1 MALPDQE
8 LIALLADLESDRV
21 ERKADLVEG
30 KADRVE
36 RKESAAN
43 SDRLSEAICAFAND
57 MPGYGEPGVLFVG
70 VSDNGAVLGRPV
82 TDELLR
88 HLADLRDQGTILP
101 PPTMTVRKLRV
112 DGGDVAVIEVRPSM
126 TPPVRFK
133 GRVYIRVGPRRAIA
147 SLDEERRLNE
157 RRRSLDVPFDS
168 RPIPGSSLT
177 DLDTYAFTAVLLP
190 ALLPRDVLAEN
201 ERSTEQRL
209 TALRLTSQDSVPTA
223 AGILAVGV
231 DPLAF
236 VPGAYVQFLRLDGNG
251 LDAPIKDEKRLD
263 GTLLDVLRQLDEL
276 LELNITTAVDF
287 TSGRQEERTADY
299 PLVALQQITRNAVM
313 HRGYEH
319 TASPVRI
326 TWYSDRVEVT
336 SPGGP
341 YGIVS
346 VDNFGRPGITD
357 YRNPALADLLRGL
370 GYVQRF
376 GMGLPS
382 THRSLKANGNPP
394 PEFTVTDSYVSVI
407 IRRLS

>member
-1 MALPDQE
+1 VALPDQE
-8 LIALLADLESDRV
+8 LIALLTDLESDRV
-21 ERKADLVEG
+21 ERK
-30 KADRVE
+30 
-36 RKESAAN
+36 ESAVN

-101 PPTMTVRKLRV
+101 PPTMTVRKLRL
-112 DGGDVAVIEVRPSM
+112 DGGEVAVVEVRPSM

-133 GRVYIRVGPRRAIA
+133 GRVYIR
-147 SLDEERRLNE
+147 RLNE
-157 RRRSLDVPFDS
+157 RRRSLDLPFDS

-201 ERSTEQRL
+201 ERNTEQRL
-209 TALRLTSQDSVPTA
+209 AALRLTSQDSVPTA
-223 AGILAVGV
+223 AGVLALGI
-231 DPLAF
+231 DPLA
-236 VPGAYVQFLRLDGNG
+236 
-251 LDAPIKDEKRLD
+251 LD

-276 LELNITTAVDF
+276 LELNITTAIDF
-287 TSGRQEERTADY
+287 TSSRQEERKADY
-299 PLVALQQITRNAVM
+299 PLVALQQVARNAVM
-313 HRGYEH
+313 HRSYEH
-319 TASPVRI
+319 TTSPVRI
-326 TWYSDRVEVT
+326 TWYSDRIEII

-346 VDNFGRPGITD
+346 VDNFGHPGVTD

-382 THRSLKANGNPP
+382 TRRSLERNGNAA
-394 PEFTVTDSYVSVI
+394 PEFKVTDAYVSVT
-407 IRRLS
+407 IRRRP

>member
-21 ERKADLVEG
+21 ERK
-30 KADRVE
+30 
-36 RKESAAN
+36 ESAAN
-43 SDRLSEAICAFAND
+43 SDQLSVAICGFAND
-57 MPGYGEPGVLFVG
+57 MPGYGQPGVLFVG
-70 VSDNGAVLGRPV
+70 VSDKGAVLGQPI
-82 TDELLR
+82 TDKLLLR
-88 HLADLRDQGTILP
+88 LADLRDQGTILP

-112 DGGDVAVIEVRPSM
+112 DGGEVAVVEVRPSM

-157 RRRSLDVPFDS
+157 RRRSLDLPFDS

-190 ALLPRDVLAEN
+190 AMLPRDVLAEN
-201 ERSTEQRL
+201 ERTTEQRL
-209 TALRLTSQDSVPTA
+209 AALRLTSQDSVPTA
-223 AGILAVGV
+223 AGVLAVGV

-236 VPGAYVQFLRLDGNG
+236 VPGAYVQFLRLGGDGLN
-251 LDAPIKDEKRLD
+251 APIKDEKRLD

-299 PLVALQQITRNAVM
+299 PLVALQQVARNAVM
-313 HRGYEH
+313 HRSYEH

-346 VDNFGRPGITD
+346 ADNFGLPGITD
-357 YRNPALADLLRGL
+357 YRNPTLADLLRGL

-382 THRSLKANGNPP
+382 TRRSLDVNGNPP
-394 PEFTVTDSYVSVI
+394 PEFTVMESHVSVT
-407 IRRLS
+407 IRRRP

>member
-1 MALPDQE
+1 MLT
-8 LIALLADLESDRV
+8 DLEC
-21 ERKADLVEG
+21 
-30 KADRVE
+30 DRVE
-36 RKESAAN
+36 RKESTSN
-43 SDRLSEAICAFAND
+43 SDRLCEAICAFAND
-57 MPGYGEPGVLFVG
+57 LPGYGKPGVLFIG
-70 VSDNGAVLGRPV
+70 VSDKGTILGRPV

-88 HLADLRDQGTILP
+88 HLADLRDQGIILP
-101 PPTMTVRKLRV
+101 PPTMTVRKLCTAS
-112 DGGDVAVIEVRPSM
+112 GEVAVVEVQPSV

-147 SLDEERRLNE
+147 SLDDERRLNE
-157 RRRSLDVPFDS
+157 RRRSLDLPFDS

-177 DLDTYAFTAVLLP
+177 DLDAYTFNTVLLP
-190 ALLPRDVLAEN
+190 ALLPRDVLMEN
-201 ERSTEQRL
+201 GRSPEQRMA
-209 TALRLTSQDSVPTA
+209 ALRLTSQDSVPTN
-223 AGILAVGV
+223 AGILALGV

-236 VPGAYVQFLRLDGNG
+236 LPGAYVQFLRLDGDE
-251 LDAPIKDEKRLD
+251 LDAPIKDEKKLD

-276 LELNITTAVDF
+276 LELNITTAITF
-287 TSGRQEERTADY
+287 TSGRREERLADY
-299 PLVALQQITRNAVM
+299 PLVALQQVARNAVM
-313 HRGYEH
+313 HRTYEH

-346 VDNFGRPGITD
+346 VENFGHPGVTD

-382 THRSLKANGNPP
+382 TRRSLERNGNAP
-394 PEFTVTDSYVSVI
+394 PEFKATDSYISVT
-407 IRRLS
+407 IRRRS

>member
-21 ERKADLVEG
+21 ERKET
-30 KADRVE
+30 
-36 RKESAAN
+36 AAN

-57 MPGYGEPGVLFVG
+57 MPGYREPGVLFVG

-88 HLADLRDQGTILP
+88 HLADLRDQGTVLP

-112 DGGDVAVIEVRPSM
+112 DGGEVAVVEVQPSA

-157 RRRSLDVPFDS
+157 RRRSLDLPFDS
-168 RPIPGSSLT
+168 RPIPGSSLA

-190 ALLPRDVLAEN
+190 ALLPRDVLEEN

-209 TALRLTSQDSVPTA
+209 AALRLTSQESVPTA
-223 AGILAVGV
+223 AGVLAVGV

-236 VPGAYVQFLRLDGNG
+236 VPGAYVQFLRLDGDG
-251 LDAPIKDEKRLD
+251 LEAPIKDEKRLD

-276 LELNITTAVDF
+276 LELNIATAVDF
-287 TSGRQEERTADY
+287 TSSRQEERTADY
-299 PLVALQQITRNAVM
+299 PLVALQQVARNAVM
-313 HRGYEH
+313 HRSYEH

-326 TWYSDRVEVT
+326 TWYTDRVEVT

-382 THRSLKANGNPP
+382 ARRSLEINGNPP
-394 PEFTVTDSYVSVI
+394 PEFTVMESHISVTI
-407 IRRLS
+407 WRRS

>member
-8 LIALLADLESDRV
+8 LIALLTDLESDRV
-21 ERKADLVEG
+21 ERQ
-30 KADRVE
+30 
-36 RKESAAN
+36 ESATN

-57 MPGYGEPGVLFVG
+57 MPGYGEPGALFIG

-101 PPTMTVRKLRV
+101 PPMMTVRKLRV
-112 DGGDVAVIEVRPSM
+112 DGGEVAVVEVWPSM

-157 RRRSLDVPFDS
+157 RRRSLDLPFDS
-168 RPIPGSSLT
+168 RPISGSSLI
-177 DLDTYAFTAVLLP
+177 DLDTYSFTAVLLP

-201 ERSTEQRL
+201 ERTTEQRL
-209 TALRLTSQDSVPTA
+209 AALRLTSQDSVPTA
-223 AGILAVGV
+223 AGILAIGV
-231 DPLAF
+231 EPLAF
-236 VPGAYVQFLRLDGNG
+236 VPGAYVQFLRLDGDE
-251 LDAPIKDEKRLD
+251 LDAPIKDEKRLN

-287 TSGRQEERTADY
+287 TTGRQEARTADY
-299 PLVALQQITRNAVM
+299 PRVALQQVARNAVM
-313 HRGYEH
+313 HRSYEH

-326 TWYSDRVEVT
+326 TWYSDRVEII

-346 VDNFGRPGITD
+346 VDNFGHPGVTD

-382 THRSLKANGNPP
+382 TRRSLEQNGNAP
-394 PEFTVTDSYVSVI
+394 PEFKVTDAYVSVT
-407 IRRLS
+407 IRRRP

>member
-8 LIALLADLESDRV
+8 LIALLADLES
-21 ERKADLVEG
+21 
-30 KADRVE
+30 DRVE

-88 HLADLRDQGTILP
+88 QLADLRDQGTILP
-101 PPTMTVRKLRV
+101 PPMMTVRKLGV
-112 DGGDVAVIEVRPSM
+112 DGGEVAVVEVRSSL

-157 RRRSLDVPFDS
+157 RRRSLDLPFDS
-168 RPIPGSSLT
+168 RPIPGTSLT
-177 DLDTYAFTAVLLP
+177 DLDTYTFTAVLLP

-201 ERSTEQRL
+201 ERTTEQRL
-209 TALRLTSQDSVPTA
+209 AALRLTSPDSVPTA
-223 AGILAVGV
+223 AGVLAVGV
-231 DPLAF
+231 DPLTF
-236 VPGAYVQFLRLDGNG
+236 IPGAYVQFLRLDGDG

-299 PLVALQQITRNAVM
+299 PLVALQQVARNAVM
-313 HRGYEH
+313 HRSYEH

-346 VDNFGRPGITD
+346 ADNFGRPGITD
-357 YRNPALADLLRGL
+357 YRNPTLAELLRGL

-382 THRSLKANGNPP
+382 TQRSLRDNGNPP
-394 PEFTVTDSYVSVI
+394 PEFTITNSYVSVT
-407 IRRLS
+407 IRRRP